1 MDSILEQLS
10 KDENNPLHSFW
21 WSIRYQYDLFKTQ
34 LRAQPQNL
42 EPDSGEVDMKTV
54 LEILQP
60 GIICATADKNY
71 GLVILPVE
79 VLIQAE
85 MNILNDLGG
94 VLVHVLTEDQIMRR
108 LNLEDANLRKSFM
121 SKFLEGYP
129 TIPLN
134 K

>member
-1 MDSILEQLS
+1 
-10 KDENNPLHSFW
+10 
-21 WSIRYQYDLFKTQ
+21 
-34 LRAQPQNL
+34 
-42 EPDSGEVDMKTV
+42 MKTV

-108 LNLEDANLRKSFM
+108 LNLDDANLRKSFM
-121 SKFLEGYP
+121 QNSLRIIQRFH
-129 TIPLN
+129 
-134 K
+134 

>member
-34 LRAQPQNL
+34 LRAQPQKL

-79 VLIQAE
+79 GLIQAE
-85 MNILNDLGG
+85 TNILNDLGG
-94 VLVHVLTEDQIMRR
+94 VLVHVLTEDQIMRK
-108 LNLEDANLRKSFM
+108 LNLEIANLRKSFM
-121 SKFLEGYP
+121 SKFLEDYP

>member
-1 MDSILEQLS
+1 
-10 KDENNPLHSFW
+10 
-21 WSIRYQYDLFKTQ
+21 
-34 LRAQPQNL
+34 
-42 EPDSGEVDMKTV
+42 MKTV

-85 MNILNDLGG
+85 TNILNDLGG

>member
-1 MDSILEQLS
+1 
-10 KDENNPLHSFW
+10 
-21 WSIRYQYDLFKTQ
+21 
-34 LRAQPQNL
+34 
-42 EPDSGEVDMKTV
+42 MKTV

-85 MNILNDLGG
+85 TNILNDLGG

-108 LNLEDANLRKSFM
+108 
-121 SKFLEGYP
+121 
-129 TIPLN
+129 
-134 K
+134 

>member
-1 MDSILEQLS
+1 
-10 KDENNPLHSFW
+10 
-21 WSIRYQYDLFKTQ
+21 
-34 LRAQPQNL
+34 
-42 EPDSGEVDMKTV
+42 MKTV

-60 GIICATADKNY
+60 GIICATADRNY

-85 MNILNDLGG
+85 TNIPNDLGG

-121 SKFLEGYP
+121 SKFLEDHP